1 MGALA
6 IGQSSS
12 CANPILDLYTQVAGV
27 ATNVAQL
34 EFQIFDQTNP
44 SAPVQ
49 IYPTTPGQR
58 ASVDVGANCPAGDR
72 VATGHYVARWTV
84 PPGTT
89 PGTHRITWFIRL
101 TLSSGE
107 QVYSEEF
114 EVLPEVEATSVD
126 DAYAFVSQLRADGVT
141 TTQASDSRLLQLI
154 EEASRTI
161 DDLTGLFFAPRSIV
175 VDLDGLGTPSMFLDM
190 PIISIS
196 EVRID
201 GEVIDLATLVI
212 YNRHLTQRLTR
223 PDDRRNPL
231 VTRREGRVWPK
242 GSQNVQLSGV
252 FGFTDPT
259 GAPLS
264 QGRLP
269 PAINLA
275 CRMLVVRELELLASP
290 DRVASRRQNEIRSET
305 TRDQSVTYG
314 ERRGATSRPQ
324 YGTTGD
330 PEIDAILARYR
341 PPLKMAMV

>member
-34 EFQIFDQTNP
+34 EFQIFDQTG
-44 SAPVQ
+44 SSPVQ
-49 IYPTTPGQR
+49 VYPAVVGER
-58 ASVDVGANCPAGDR
+58 ASVDVAQDCPAGDR
-72 VATGHYVARWTV
+72 IATGRYVARWTV
-84 PPGTT
+84 PSGTT
-89 PGTHRITWFIRL
+89 PGTHRITWFIKL

-141 TTQASDSRLLQLI
+141 TQQASDSRLLALI

-161 DDLTGLFFAPRSIV
+161 DALTGLFFAPRPLTID
-175 VDLDGLGTPSMFLDM
+175 VDGAAGPTLFLEM
-190 PIISIS
+190 PIISIAQ
-196 EVRID
+196 VLID
-201 GEVIDLATLVI
+201 DAELELDGLVV
-212 YNRHLTQRLTR
+212 YNRHLTQRLLR
-223 PDDRRNPL
+223 PDDRRNPKIVRRGCARWRPGL
-231 VTRREGRVWPK
+231 QNTRIV
-242 GSQNVQLSGV
+242 GV

-269 PAINLA
+269 LEINRA
-275 CRMLVVRELELLASP
+275 CRLLVVRELELLASP
-290 DRVASRRQNEIRSET
+290 DRIASRRQNDIRSET

-314 ERRGATSRPQ
+314 ERRGSTAVPL
-324 YGTTGD
+324 YGSTGD

-341 PPLKMAMV
+341 PPMKMAMV

>member
-34 EFQIFDQTNP
+34 EFQIFDQTTP
-44 SAPVQ
+44 SSPVQ
-49 IYPTTPGQR
+49 VYPATPGQR
-58 ASVDVGANCPAGDR
+58 ASVDVGNDCPGGDR
-72 VATGHYVARWTV
+72 LATGRYVARWTV

-101 TLSSGE
+101 SLSSGE

-126 DAYAFVSQLRADGVT
+126 DAYAFVSQLRADGVMSA
-141 TTQASDSRLLQLI
+141 QASDSRLLQLI

-161 DDLTGLFFAPRSIV
+161 DDLTGLFFSPRSITI
-175 VDLDGLGTPSMFLDM
+175 DLDGPGTPSLFLDM

-196 EVRID
+196 QAVIE
-201 GEVIDLATLVI
+201 GEAVDLSTLVI
-212 YNRHLTQRLTR
+212 YNRHLTQRLAR
-223 PDDRRNPL
+223 PDDRRNPTI
-231 VTRREGRVWPK
+231 VRREGLCWPK
-242 GSQNVQLSGV
+242 GHQNVQLAGV

-269 PAINLA
+269 PAINMA
-275 CRMLVVRELELLASP
+275 CRLLVVREIELLASP
-290 DRVASRRQNEIRSET
+290 DRVASRRQNDIRSET

-314 ERRGATSRPQ
+314 DRRGAASRPQ

-341 PPLKMAMV
+341 PPMKMAMV